1 MATYDHGKLGAV
13 TMMISAAERPWAS
26 MRALRT
32 CVAAILLSTA
42 LLSGA
47 AAATHKGSGGSS
59 SASEDEATSPQ
70 VAEFIALLG
79 DPKVRKWLEEQRHA
93 AEASEKPKPR
103 EETVSEYIDSR
114 IGAIREHIG
123 ALAAA
128 LPGLPNQFEEAVGL
142 IRAEIP
148 PAE

>member
-1 MATYDHGKLGAV
+1 
-13 TMMISAAERPWAS
+13 MMISVAERTRAS
-26 MRALRT
+26 IRALRT
-32 CVAAILLSTA
+32 CVAAIILSGA

-47 AAATHKGSGGSS
+47 AAATHKGSGGPS

-79 DPKVRKWLEEQRHA
+79 DPKVQKWLEEQQHA
-93 AEASEKPKPR
+93 AKASQKPPPH

-114 IGAIREHIG
+114 VGATRGHIG

-128 LPGLPNQFEEAVGL
+128 LPGLPNQFEQAVGL
-142 IRAEIP
+142 LRAEIP
-148 PAE
+148 TRGTVLFLVL

>member
-1 MATYDHGKLGAV
+1 MTEGRRINGA
-13 TMMISAAERPWAS
+13 
-26 MRALRT
+26 ALRA
-32 CVAAILLSTA
+32 AAILLAAIIFSTMPI
-42 LLSGA
+42 SGIF
-47 AAATHKGSGGSS
+47 AATHKGSGGSS

-93 AEASEKPKPR
+93 AEASEKPKPH